1 MHIHTHTV
9 MANVVHTHTHTHT
22 VIVNVVSMCQIIM
35 IKTCYDIVVNL
46 GSSSSDCVM
55 SAQTSKYFSI
65 LNVRLYII
73 LVCTLGLSGSEET
86 SSTNVHSSE
95 GNIIII
101 IFIASI
107 QLRVCRTLHFQNNL
121 LKMYVPLCFSK
132 SRW

>member
-1 MHIHTHTV
+1 
-9 MANVVHTHTHTHT
+9 
-22 VIVNVVSMCQIIM
+22 M

-46 GSSSSDCVM
+46 GSSSDCVI

-65 LNVRLYII
+65 LNVRLYIK

-101 IFIASI
+101 IFIAPVTIFIASLI
-107 QLRVCRTLHFQNNL
+107 IFIASMFLCVCKTLHFQNNL